1 MKKFKKKFN
10 FKLIFFLMFLYY
22 FDVIKSVKLAE
33 LGDAKKE
40 KMTAIGER
48 EGEREALNFAG
59 VIGFIRNMI

>member
-1 MKKFKKKFN
+1 
-10 FKLIFFLMFLYY
+10 MFLYY

>member
-1 MKKFKKKFN
+1 
-10 FKLIFFLMFLYY
+10 MFLYY

-48 EGEREALNFAG
+48 EALNFAG